1 MDAVDA
7 AQKRAF
13 FFAPFILFSY
23 ANAGGRAAGAARFLY
38 FLSLHWR
45 IFKRH
50 TQSELL

>member
-23 ANAGGRAAGAARFLY
+23 ANAGGRAAGATRFLV
-38 FLSLHWR
+38 FFVAPLAH
-45 IFKRH
+45 F
-50 TQSELL
+50 